1 MADIL
6 FSSWGGE
13 IVDNRGKDPQ
23 DFATAEHLSLPEYFR
38 QDEEVEAL
46 IGWYGIAVRSA
57 EVDVVDL
64 CREYMTE
71 VQAKSCGK
79 CFLCRIGTKVIADT
93 LSRMCGGKGRP
104 GDIEIIGRLAASISE
119 SSKCNIGQSGPLPLL
134 HALEYFADDFA
145 AAAAGRAS
153 TRGTYRSKLTA
164 PCMDACPI
172 HLDIP
177 TYVECIRE
185 GKFKESL
192 DIIRERLPI
201 PGVVGRVCVRPC
213 EDHCRRANLDEPISI
228 KFLKRFVADQELAHR
243 REPEYTVEPSPKTGK
258 VAIVGAGPAGVTCA
272 YHLARKGHRVTVYE
286 RLPEPG
292 GMAAVGIPDYRLPR
306 GILRGEVEQIQK
318 LGVTINY
325 STEVG
330 RDITI
335 SQMLKDNDAVFIAH
349 GAHMSAAMGVEGE
362 DAGYDGYITGVKYL
376 LDINTGIDPYP
387 AGKKVVV
394 VGGGNVAIDCV
405 RCSFRMNKPDV
416 NLVYRRTEK
425 EMPADKVEIHD
436 AHEEEVNFHFL
447 TQPIRVVAKNNK
459 VIGLECI
466 KMELGEPDESGRRRP
481 QPVEGSEF
489 IIDCDIVVPAIGQTI
504 DLSMLE
510 GVDKVKTTRW
520 HTLVVNEDTKQTEN
534 PKIFSGGDCQ
544 TAPGA
549 LISACAGGRTAAL
562 NIDRMINALPLEVA
576 EDQYFDKFFD
586 AVKVYDKAEDVGFV
600 GGRTRYQLAM
610 LPPDSRKLTFDEVEQ
625 GFSVQEAM
633 AEADRCLRCYR
644 VATIRVMNSPEN
656 G

>member
-23 DFATAEHLSLPEYFR
+23 DFATAEHLSLPERFR
-38 QDEEVEAL
+38 QDEGIEAL
-46 IGWYGIAVRSA
+46 IGWYGIVVRSA

-64 CREYMTE
+64 CRAYMTE
-71 VQAKSCGK
+71 VQAHSCGK

-93 LSRMCGGKGRP
+93 LTRMCDGKGRP
-104 GDIEIIGRLAASISE
+104 GDIDILARLAESISE
-119 SSKCNIGQSGPLPLL
+119 SSKCNIGQSGPLPLR
-134 HALEYFADDFA
+134 HALEYFAVDFA
-145 AAAAGRAS
+145 AAAGGRAVAR
-153 TRGTYRSKLTA
+153 RGTYRSKLTA

-177 TYVECIRE
+177 AYVECIRE
-185 GKFKESL
+185 GKFQESL
-192 DIIRERLPI
+192 DIIRERLPL

-213 EDHCRRANLDEPISI
+213 EEHCRRANLDEPIAI
-228 KFLKRFVADQELAHR
+228 KFLKRFVADQERLHR
-243 REPEYTVEPSPKTGK
+243 REPEYTVLPSPQTGR

-272 YHLARKGHRVTVYE
+272 YHLARRGHQVTIYE

-306 GILRGEVEQIQK
+306 DILRGEVEQIQR

-325 STEVG
+325 GTEVG
-330 RDITI
+330 RDIKL
-335 SQMLKDNDAVFIAH
+335 SQLEKDNDAVFIAH

-362 DAGYDGYITGVKYL
+362 DAGYEGFIPGVKYL
-376 LDINTGIDPYP
+376 LDINSGIDPYP

-425 EMPADKVEIHD
+425 EMPADDVEIHD
-436 AHEEEVNFHFL
+436 AHEEKVNFHFL
-447 TQPIRVVAKNNK
+447 TQPIRVLAKNNK
-459 VIGLECI
+459 VVGLECI
-466 KMELGEPDESGRRRP
+466 RMELGEPDESGRRRP
-481 QPVEGSEF
+481 QPVAGSEF

-504 DLSMLE
+504 DLSLLE

-520 HTLVVNEDTKQTEN
+520 HTLVVNEDTKQTDN
-534 PKIFSGGDCQ
+534 PKIFAAGDCQ
-544 TAPGA
+544 TGPGA
-549 LISACAGGRTAAL
+549 LITACAGGRTAAL
-562 NIDRMINALPLEVA
+562 NIDRMINGLPLEVT
-576 EDQYFDKFFD
+576 EEQYFDKFFA
-586 AVKVYDKAEDVGFV
+586 AVKVYDKTEDIGFV
-600 GGRTRYQLAM
+600 GGRKRYQLKM
-610 LPPDSRKLTFDEVEQ
+610 LPPDTRKFTFDEVEQ
-625 GFSVQEAM
+625 GFTVPEAR

-644 VATIRVMNSPEN
+644 VATIMVNSPEN